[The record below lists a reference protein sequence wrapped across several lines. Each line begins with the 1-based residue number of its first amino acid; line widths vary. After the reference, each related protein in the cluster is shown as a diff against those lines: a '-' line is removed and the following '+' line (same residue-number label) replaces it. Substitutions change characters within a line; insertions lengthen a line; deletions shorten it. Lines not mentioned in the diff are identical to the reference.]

1 MPWAQS
7 AGKQSSGTIS
17 LEPRGQPCGRA
28 PKIRLCRERVQ
39 GEAWKILLYI
49 SPSIRVVKLISS
61 TTSSQPLRGGTESLA
76 RVPGCCEDGK
86 HFLCRAAGGGSGWAC
101 CSRREKAL
109 KISENKGT
117 VPPPLRIQAPVSWDK
132 GLRRGCHR
140 VSVGRRCFHDS
151 RFSGHCF
158 PCTRHRPTN
167 FLPATPRERC
177 RCCLQKGKQRHK
189 EDTPAQGDTVGE
201 VGFDPHLTIPPG
213 QVLKPGLLPELLL

>member
-1 MPWAQS
+1 MPWTQCG
-7 AGKQSSGTIS
+7 GKQSSGTVS

-39 GEAWKILLYI
+39 GETWKILLYI
-49 SPSIRVVKLISS
+49 SPSIHVVKLISS
-61 TTSSQPLRGGTESLA
+61 TSSSQPLRGGTESLA

-132 GLRRGCHR
+132 GLRKGCHR
-140 VSVGRRCFHDS
+140 VSAGARCFHDS

-158 PCTRHRPTN
+158 PCTRHRPTD
-167 FLPATPRERC
+167 F
-177 RCCLQKGKQRHK
+177 CCLQKGKQRHK
-189 EDTPAQGDTVGE
+189 EDTCPR
-201 VGFDPHLTIPPG
+201 
-213 QVLKPGLLPELLL
+213 